1 MLPKGSTAKL
11 SSVPNSTDFETVDE
25 VETPTSYLTE
35 LERLNSCK
43 NSNQSKPVR
52 TVGRCP
58 LVLSISSILF
68 HLSVGFEYSGV
79 MRHLS
84 AAFL

>member
-1 MLPKGSTAKL
+1 MAILKLELMLPNGSTAKL

-25 VETPTSYLTE
+25 VETPTSYCT
-35 LERLNSCK
+35 
-43 NSNQSKPVR
+43 VR

-58 LVLSISSILF
+58 LVLSISSIRF
-68 HLSVGFEYSGV
+68 HLSVGLEKSGV